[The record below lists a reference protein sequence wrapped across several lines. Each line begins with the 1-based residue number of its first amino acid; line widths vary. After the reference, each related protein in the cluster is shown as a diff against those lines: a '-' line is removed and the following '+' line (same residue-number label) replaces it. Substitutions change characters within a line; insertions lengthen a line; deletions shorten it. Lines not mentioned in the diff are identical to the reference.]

1 LSAPFIIPG
10 GILSPRDLPPG
21 FASLELSQIPAGP
34 GRAVAFRAR
43 AVQTGA
49 LSAFLDSEPFLSF
62 SSGGHLV
69 GVIGTG
75 AFFGTGEPE
84 LVIRVV
90 EAPLWTQPWR
100 FEDSE
105 WSYQQITLTGAAA
118 AIDQESIARER
129 ARLQELWT
137 ATTPTPLWN
146 RAFQLPIASYLAI
159 SSEYGAR
166 RSYNGGAYSTY
177 HEGVDFSAY
186 GGTEV
191 YAPADAKTALA
202 EQLHVRGGAVILDH
216 GLGIFTGYYH
226 LSEVHVAAGDLVEA
240 GQLLGRVGST
250 GLSTGNHLHW
260 DLLVGGTWIDAMAW
274 IEQDMACWIL
284 AGLVQNCV
292 D

>member
-1 LSAPFIIPG
+1 
-10 GILSPRDLPPG
+10 
-21 FASLELSQIPAGP
+21 
-34 GRAVAFRAR
+34 
-43 AVQTGA
+43 
-49 LSAFLDSEPFLSF
+49 
-62 SSGGHLV
+62 
-69 GVIGTG
+69 
-75 AFFGTGEPE
+75 
-84 LVIRVV
+84 
-90 EAPLWTQPWR
+90 
-100 FEDSE
+100 
-105 WSYQQITLTGAAA
+105 
-118 AIDQESIARER
+118 
-129 ARLQELWT
+129 
-137 ATTPTPLWN
+137 
-146 RAFQLPIASYLAI
+146 
-159 SSEYGAR
+159 
-166 RSYNGGAYSTY
+166 
-177 HEGVDFSAY
+177 VDFSAY

-284 AGLVQNCV
+284 VGVVQNCV